1 MDFTLDDEVPFSQLE
16 EDLRRYLGK
25 SGGWFTEGAVAIDV
39 GRRVLSLEELCRL
52 RRLFEG
58 EFQLKIGALRGQS
71 ELLEKAIAQEAELLV
86 DLVTQRR
93 MPSLMDSLPRPQRS
107 PLLLK
112 GTCRSGTA
120 IHHDGDVIILGD
132 LNPGAQVTATGDIAV
147 LGSLRGIAHAGA
159 TYAEPEETVI
169 TAFCLRPLQL
179 RIAHYAYIGPTG
191 GGKRSVPRHPE
202 IAYVSGGRIVVSPLT
217 GGFQRLQE
225 RNLV

>member
-16 EDLRRYLGK
+16 QDLLRYLGE
-25 SGGWFTEGAVAIDV
+25 SGGWFIGGAVAIDV

-52 RRLFEG
+52 RQLFEV
-58 EFQLKIGALRGQS
+58 EFQLKIGTLRGQP
-71 ELLEKAIAQEAELLV
+71 EMLDQVAQEAELLV

-93 MPSLMDSLPRPQRS
+93 MPALMDSLTRPQRT

-120 IHHDGDVIILGD
+120 INHDGDVIILGD

-159 TYAEPEETVI
+159 TYAEPEEPVI
-169 TAFCLRPLQL
+169 IAFYLRPLQL
-179 RIAHYAYIGPTG
+179 RIAHYSHIGPTTRG
-191 GGKRSVPRHPE
+191 NRSAPRHPE

-217 GGFQRLQE
+217 GGFQRPQE
-225 RNLV
+225 RNLL